1 MSLSQP
7 MMSVLCE
14 FASAFSQPPWTTGQG
29 LLIGRLLARGRR
41 TVTAAL
47 RQMGLHEASHF
58 GLYHQVLN
66 RARWSALELSRRV
79 VLL

>member
-1 MSLSQP
+1 MALSQP
-7 MMSVLCE
+7 IMSVLCE
-14 FASAFSQPPWTTGQG
+14 FESAFSQPTWSKGQV
-29 LLIGRLLARGRR
+29 LIIGTLFARGRR